1 MDGIFDSIN
10 SLILKTAGGLIAL
23 WGVVVYG
30 LIKIAT
36 FLGGCAAE
44 GAINKA
50 LSKMVPLVKSQFKI
64 EFESIKEDV
73 GFLKEEVTE
82 LKSSVELY
90 RKVKHD
96 IETENQYFSEALV
109 SNDKE
114 MLEQFREILVK
125 RKGKKYDQT
134 M

>member
-1 MDGIFDSIN
+1 MDEILDSIN

-23 WGVVVYG
+23 WGVAVYG
-30 LIKIAT
+30 LVKIAT

-50 LSKMVPLVKSQFKI
+50 LSKMVPLVKAQFLI

-73 GFLKEEVTE
+73 SQLKGEVGD
-82 LKSSVELY
+82 LKSSIEKY

-96 IETENQYFSEALV
+96 IETENQYLTEALI
-109 SNDKE
+109 SKDEE
-114 MLEQFREILVK
+114 MLEEFKQILIKREK
-125 RKGKKYDQT
+125 RKKYE
-134 M
+134 

>member
-1 MDGIFDSIN
+1 MDEILNSVN

-23 WGVVVYG
+23 WGLIVYG
-30 LIKIAT
+30 LVKIAT

-73 GFLKEEVTE
+73 SQLKEEVVE
-82 LKSSVELY
+82 LKSSIGSY

-96 IETENQYFSEALV
+96 IETENKYFVDALI
-109 SNDKE
+109 SKDEE
-114 MLEQFREILVK
+114 MLDEFREILIKRGK
-125 RKGKKYDQT
+125 RKNYE
-134 M
+134 

>member
-1 MDGIFDSIN
+1 MDEIFDTVN

-23 WGVVVYG
+23 WGLAVYA
-30 LIKIAT
+30 LVKIAT

-50 LSKMVPLVKSQFKI
+50 LTKMVPLVKSQFKI

-73 GFLKEEVTE
+73 AHLKEEVGE
-82 LKSSVELY
+82 LKSSIEKY

-96 IETENQYFSEALV
+96 IETENQYLAEVLISKDEEIL
-109 SNDKE
+109 DE
-114 MLEQFREILVK
+114 FREILIKRAK
-125 RKGKKYDQT
+125 RKNYE
-134 M
+134 

>member
-1 MDGIFDSIN
+1 MDKIFDTVN

-23 WGVVVYG
+23 WGLAVYA
-30 LIKIAT
+30 LVKIAT

-50 LSKMVPLVKSQFKI
+50 LTKMVPLVKSQFKI

-73 GFLKEEVTE
+73 AHLKEEVVE
-82 LKSSVELY
+82 LKSSIGNY

-96 IETENQYFSEALV
+96 IETENKYFVDALI
-109 SNDKE
+109 SKDEE
-114 MLEQFREILVK
+114 MLDEFREILIKRGK
-125 RKGKKYDQT
+125 RKNYE
-134 M
+134 

>member
-1 MDGIFDSIN
+1 MDEILDSIN
-10 SLILKTAGGLIAL
+10 SLILKTAGGLLAL
-23 WGVVVYG
+23 WGIAVYG
-30 LIKIAT
+30 IVKAAT

-73 GFLKEEVTE
+73 SQLKEEVGE
-82 LKSSVELY
+82 LKSSIANY

-96 IETENQYFSEALV
+96 IETENQYLADALI
-109 SNDKE
+109 SKDEE
-114 MLEQFREILVK
+114 MLDEFREILIKREK
-125 RKGKKYDQT
+125 RKKYE
-134 M
+134 